1 MYHQDWSYS
10 NRQLNENAFVIPLL
24 NAPGYDVFNPMGVMP
39 EFTCDIGTKKR
50 GGKDRLRN
58 IERRQTYYAHRV

>member
-39 EFTCDIGTKKR
+39 EFTCDIGTKK
-50 GGKDRLRN
+50 G
-58 IERRQTYYAHRV
+58 ER